1 MSETGSPGDRI
12 AQWRQAYREVEA
24 ALRILAEFEP
34 SVEDATT
41 HVRAAWSLVV
51 LAAGDAVDDDDASD
65 DDDDAATR
73 KFAQRWLRQH
83 YGDDAHV
90 EGGCLSWIF
99 REHDSPVAPL
109 FAAELRSHALWMR
122 TRIQEHL
129 ARREGIGSMGVG
141 VLATGLLAMLTA
153 VLVGE
158 LGAPDAPWQGEYF
171 PKENFTGKSKI
182 EFSDEVEFNFGRA
195 PPLAGIPKD
204 EFSVRWTTCLVVDE
218 TADFAFDLMSDDG
231 SRLIVDGVK
240 VIDNW
245 GTHGKRSRQ
254 GSIELE
260 DGTHLVEVEYFDRR
274 YEGKV
279 KLTYDADGGKKYG
292 AIPIDVLQQPGQG
305 ESPCD

>member
-1 MSETGSPGDRI
+1 MSETGSQGDRI

-34 SVEDATT
+34 NQGDATA
-41 HVRAAWSLVV
+41 HVRTAWGLIV
-51 LAAGDAVDDDDASD
+51 LAAGKRHNEDTEPADEDDG
-65 DDDDAATR
+65 ATR
-73 KFAQRWLRQH
+73 KFAERWLRQH

-99 REHDSPVAPL
+99 SDHGSPVAPL
-109 FAAELRSHALWMR
+109 LPAELRSHALWMR
-122 TRIQEHL
+122 TRIQDHL
-129 ARREGIGSMGVG
+129 ARREGLGSIGVC
-141 VLATGLLAMLTA
+141 VLGIGLLAMLTA

-171 PKENFTGKSKI
+171 PKEDFTGKSKI

-195 PPLAGIPKD
+195 PPMAGIPKD

-231 SRLIVDGVK
+231 SRLFVDGVQ

-260 DGTHLVEVEYFDRR
+260 DGTHLLEVEYFDRR

-279 KLTYDADGGKKYG
+279 KLTYDPDGGKKYG
-292 AIPIDVLQQPGQG
+292 AIAIDVLQQPKPG
-305 ESPCD
+305 ENPCD